1 MTSLGLAADA
11 LLDFRLGAVP
21 TIFAVAGMLCLLAA
35 SLAMGREVS
44 LSVKSFD
51 EELDQELAR
60 RRG

>member
-1 MTSLGLAADA
+1 
-11 LLDFRLGAVP
+11 VP
-21 TIFAVAGMLCLLAA
+21 TVLAVLGMLCLLAA

-60 RRG
+60 RRS